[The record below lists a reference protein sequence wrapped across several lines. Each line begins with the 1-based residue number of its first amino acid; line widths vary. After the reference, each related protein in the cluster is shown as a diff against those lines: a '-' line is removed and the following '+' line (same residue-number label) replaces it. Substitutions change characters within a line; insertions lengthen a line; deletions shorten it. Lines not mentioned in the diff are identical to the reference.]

1 MKKLFVLLIAFILAL
16 SCFSC
21 GEYDYTYSEVTSSE
35 KVLLTSTQ
43 EPFDDISSIE
53 EMSSEEEISS
63 KEDISS
69 KAVSSREESSSKAVS
84 SKEVSSREVSSEQ
97 VKESVTERMVW
108 IPKSGKKYHQN
119 PSCSNMNNPSQVT
132 ISRAESLGYTP
143 CKKCY

>member
-53 EMSSEEEISS
+53 EISSEEISS
-63 KEDISS
+63 KE
-69 KAVSSREESSSKAVS
+69 ESS
-84 SKEVSSREVSSEQ
+84 SKEVSSKEESSSKEVSSKEVSSEQ